1 MHLEIF
7 QLFLSYLI
15 WVMELQRLN
24 PLAIKPGR
32 LEILKIPTHHIVA
45 SSPKWGTKTKSTEK
59 NQTGSKLAQ
68 LQTIIISNFGG
79 LRQEI
84 PSLPGFVA
92 TSPTFICSS
101 SESNRFA
108 ACPSDR
114 RRGAASLSAGEVCR
128 RHTGGGR
135 SSKGYRASDEHRW
148 KGRKITVKWYQ
159 GVASLKPN

>member
-15 WVMELQRLN
+15 RGMELQLEPSGNQTR
-24 PLAIKPGR
+24 PPGNT
-32 LEILKIPTHHIVA
+32 EN
-45 SSPKWGTKTKSTEK
+45 SSPSHCGFVSKLGDQNKIYGK

-84 PSLPGFVA
+84 PGLPGFVA

-101 SESNRFA
+101 SESNRFGP
-108 ACPSDR
+108 CPSDR

-148 KGRKITVKWYQ
+148 NGRKITVKWYQ
-159 GVASLKPN
+159 DVASLKPN